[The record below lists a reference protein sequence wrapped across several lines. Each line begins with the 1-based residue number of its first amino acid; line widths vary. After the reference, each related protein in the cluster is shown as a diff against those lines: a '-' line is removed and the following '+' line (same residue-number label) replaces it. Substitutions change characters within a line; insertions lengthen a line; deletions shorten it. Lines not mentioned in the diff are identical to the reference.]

1 VVGEALVALIERWQ
15 AFNLESQRGVLD
27 QNAALIAQFQDQSVE
42 ARKSLAESTKAF
54 RRYADDE
61 KLSRFGA
68 LLRCYQEE
76 VDRLTRRGKSAENA
90 YLSLYKALATIPDP
104 VPALTSALSGKL
116 QSKRLTQLEME
127 NRRLQQELD
136 NFHAEFHE
144 IKNQEVTVRQ
154 LEEQLRQY
162 KSKMNELVE
171 EQVRVAEDRLHAE
184 YAAKLAEAASRE
196 EAKITLINTLRQEAA
211 SLHES
216 NERIQG
222 QLFELRAS
230 HEEESAGKQQELN
243 MLLDEVNRASSNIES
258 LEQQNTDLKQKLA
271 EKNDPTNLASSAH
284 LEEIAELKL
293 IVAQREVEISKLE
306 EKTHTLSGQV
316 VAEQQN
322 ASQTQEQL
330 LSELTQERN
339 TIVELRQELESRP
352 SISEVQRLQAQLVM
366 FRSTLGDNTDADP
379 SNPPRLS
386 TVEELLRKSNRQLQT
401 ENVTLKAT
409 INELSSACEEY
420 KQKWQNEIA
429 NAKDQARLVAKL
441 EEDLFNLNSSPPT
454 LARDVAFSQMGVQ
467 SPNESSHSLPDGA
480 DMLQIVCEQR
490 DRFRQSLK
498 EKEQEVVSLKNSLE
512 IIRRDMDVLRQDNVK
527 LYQKIKYL
535 QSYQNS
541 SSSSPHQSIN
551 VSSVSDDTEN
561 KYMKL
566 YERSVD
572 PFAQFNRKER
582 ASRYKELSA
591 AEKVTL
597 NFGSFFLGTK
607 FSRMFIFFY
616 AIALHV
622 LVFSTLYK
630 LAGSATYA

>member
-1 VVGEALVALIERWQ
+1 
-15 AFNLESQRGVLD
+15 
-27 QNAALIAQFQDQSVE
+27 
-42 ARKSLAESTKAF
+42 
-54 RRYADDE
+54 
-61 KLSRFGA
+61 
-68 LLRCYQEE
+68 
-76 VDRLTRRGKSAENA
+76 
-90 YLSLYKALATIPDP
+90 
-104 VPALTSALSGKL
+104 
-116 QSKRLTQLEME
+116 
-127 NRRLQQELD
+127 
-136 NFHAEFHE
+136 
-144 IKNQEVTVRQ
+144 
-154 LEEQLRQY
+154 
-162 KSKMNELVE
+162 
-171 EQVRVAEDRLHAE
+171 
-184 YAAKLAEAASRE
+184 
-196 EAKITLINTLRQEAA
+196 
-211 SLHES
+211 
-216 NERIQG
+216 
-222 QLFELRAS
+222 
-230 HEEESAGKQQELN
+230 
-243 MLLDEVNRASSNIES
+243 
-258 LEQQNTDLKQKLA
+258 
-271 EKNDPTNLASSAH
+271 
-284 LEEIAELKL
+284 
-293 IVAQREVEISKLE
+293 
-306 EKTHTLSGQV
+306 
-316 VAEQQN
+316 
-322 ASQTQEQL
+322 
-330 LSELTQERN
+330 
-339 TIVELRQELESRP
+339 
-352 SISEVQRLQAQLVM
+352 
-366 FRSTLGDNTDADP
+366 
-379 SNPPRLS
+379 
-386 TVEELLRKSNRQLQT
+386 
-401 ENVTLKAT
+401 
-409 INELSSACEEY
+409 
-420 KQKWQNEIA
+420 
-429 NAKDQARLVAKL
+429 
-441 EEDLFNLNSSPPT
+441 
-454 LARDVAFSQMGVQ
+454 MGVQ